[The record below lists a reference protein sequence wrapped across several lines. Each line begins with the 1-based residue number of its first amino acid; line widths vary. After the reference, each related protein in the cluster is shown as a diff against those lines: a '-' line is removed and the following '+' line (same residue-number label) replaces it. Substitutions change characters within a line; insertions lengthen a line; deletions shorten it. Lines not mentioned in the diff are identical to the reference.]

1 METIEISVCPNCKSE
16 NFSKLFIDEKYDND
30 LFEFSRNNSL
40 REKYPELN
48 FDELSQ
54 SSFSICRNC
63 MLVFSAK
70 RRKEENMYSMEFFA
84 DVQKRWYAQYPVP
97 QKYIDQHKK
106 LSKNFINILNKNSFS
121 LSPEPK
127 VLWLRTE
134 CGVLTN
140 DLLKDVNKENVYIM
154 EYFDSNIR
162 FLKEHGYMNVEMLPP
177 GDFVDSY
184 KESKF
189 TEIFINHQL
198 THSFDPTKLI
208 KTLLDMLGY
217 EGRIIFYNEI
227 DHFEANKMNSHYPRG
242 INNFHNQLFTRN
254 SLSNFLKTVDATVEF
269 FEPLEPLKNA
279 SVHSGMFGVIKKDS
293 CINENPSYM
302 NSDNDYKEEIDSF
315 RNWMQAHKIYSR
327 NLKLKKLISKVFLL
341 TRIKEILKNILI
353 RLGLLER
360 FKIKMGV
367 KGSR

>member
-1 METIEISVCPNCKSE
+1 MEAIEILKCPNCKSE

-30 LFEFSRNNSL
+30 LFEFGRTNKLN
-40 REKYPELN
+40 EKYPDLN

-54 SSFSICRNC
+54 SSFSTCRNC
-63 MLVFSAK
+63 LLVFSAK

-84 DVQKRWYAQYPVP
+84 DVQKRWYSQYPVP
-97 QKYIDQHKK
+97 QEYIDQHKK
-106 LSKNFINILNKNSFS
+106 LSKNFINILNKNNFS
-121 LSPEPK
+121 LSPASK

-140 DLLKDVNKENVYIM
+140 DLLKDVDKENVYIM

-162 FLKEHGYMNVEMLPP
+162 YLKDHGFINVEKLPP
-177 GDFVDSY
+177 GDFVSSY
-184 KESKF
+184 KEIKF
-189 TEIFINHQL
+189 SEIFINHQL
-198 THSFDPTKLI
+198 THSFDPRKLI
-208 KTLLDMLGY
+208 KTLIDMLSY

-227 DHFEANKMNSHYPRG
+227 DHLEANKMIDHYPRG
-242 INNFHNQLFTRN
+242 INSFHNQLFTKN
-254 SLSNFLKTVDATVEF
+254 SLSNFLKTVDASIEF

-293 CINENPSYM
+293 FINEHPLYV

-327 NLKLKKLISKVFLL
+327 NLKLKKFISKVLL
-341 TRIKEILKNILI
+341 FTFIKKITKNILI
-353 RLGLLER
+353 RLGLLKWL
-360 FKIKMGV
+360 KIKMGI
-367 KGSR
+367 KIS